1 MTIIPFLIFI
11 FNLAFYEA
19 ARLDKHQWIS
29 KKEKQYSWLFRLAF
43 ILAACSGNPYLFLAY
58 SFLMAGLYDLLLNY
72 YRKDIDDI
80 WHLGENA
87 KWDVFFSKRPKLYKF
102 VRFAF
107 PIIGIAF
114 YVLSFFFNEL
124 PFYY

>member
-1 MTIIPFLIFI
+1 MSILWFAMFI
-11 FNLAFYEA
+11 LNLVFYEA

-29 KKEKQYSWLFRLAF
+29 KKEKQYSSAFRLAF
-43 ILAACSGNPYLFLAY
+43 LIAISGGNPYLFLAY
-58 SFLMAGLYDLLLNY
+58 LFLMAGLYDLLLNY
-72 YRKDIDDI
+72 YRKDIDDT
-80 WHLGENA
+80 WHLGKDA
-87 KWDVFFSKRPKLYKF
+87 KWDIYFSTRPRLYKF